1 MALKPGPMKV
11 IHNFFKTKDEVL
23 DDIKKLD
30 LWPSVYVS
38 DRMDELPPHWH
49 DIDNCG
55 YVMQG
60 SYVLNEKGERLLG
73 PGDKLHIPAGAIH
86 AEGKVEEQMIYI
98 VIIYLE
104 NYLYLIQKTVHLN
117 TKKFKGLK
125 MKTVEV
131 SRITDIPSQTIW
143 KMKHFDRVLNWV
155 PGGKCSI
162 SVRR

>member
-1 MALKPGPMKV
+1 MAFKPGPMKV

-49 DIDNCG
+49 SVDNCG

-60 SYVLNEKGERLLG
+60 KSYVLNERGERISLG

-86 AEGKVEEQMIYI
+86 AEGKVDEQMIYI
-98 VIIYLE
+98 VGISEPGNLLE
-104 NYLYLIQKTVHLN
+104 KLELLN
-117 TKKFKGLK
+117 PEESPIKY
-125 MKTVEV
+125 
-131 SRITDIPSQTIW
+131 
-143 KMKHFDRVLNWV
+143 
-155 PGGKCSI
+155 
-162 SVRR
+162 

>member
-1 MALKPGPMKV
+1 MALKPGPMRV

-23 DDIKKLD
+23 DDIKKHD

-60 SYVLNEKGERLLG
+60 KSYVLNEKGERISLS

-86 AEGKVEEQMIYI
+86 AEGKVEEEMIYI
-98 VIIYLE
+98 VGNSEPGNLLE
-104 NYLYLIQKTVHLN
+104 KLSLLDPKDSP
-117 TKKFKGLK
+117 LK
-125 MKTVEV
+125 
-131 SRITDIPSQTIW
+131 S
-143 KMKHFDRVLNWV
+143 
-155 PGGKCSI
+155 
-162 SVRR
+162 